1 MSKVRQSMWF
11 VVTTN
16 KLSIDFIHSGLVSLL
31 SVPNMPDT
39 ERTLAQKMYR
49 NIANLERFNNDLENA
64 MAKYDDEKEKP
75 NQPPDGSAE

>member
-1 MSKVRQSMWF
+1 
-11 VVTTN
+11 
-16 KLSIDFIHSGLVSLL
+16 
-31 SVPNMPDT
+31 MPDT

-75 NQPPDGSAE
+75 NQSPDGSAE